1 MFQDKPM
8 RNCAI
13 ALLFAALPAAAAG
26 SPQDGDDLFDP
37 KTELTRSLDQLQKAE
52 SYTFET
58 TWNSESAQG
67 SGWRPSRS
75 RPTTETKGK
84 YHATDGIVGKTGDTK
99 LARKDDKVAF
109 TDGRGKW
116 QVSGSS
122 GRNAGERSRR
132 DREGDGERGRLRA
145 RYSALSRGTQY
156 ASFNAPHKRLAGI
169 LEGIDSIELAD
180 ETETVD
186 NQECV
191 IFQAVL
197 TKEGAQSLAGAGD
210 SSWARGTSWFSRGR
224 GREGRESESQ
234 TKYAGTATFWVDD
247 NWNLRKVE
255 TVVVRRIPSRD
266 QEYGIRDTETTEFSA
281 FGETT
286 VELPRKA
293 ETALKEAAEEQA
305 ESRGNED

>member
-1 MFQDKPM
+1 MFQDRPM

-26 SPQDGDDLFDP
+26 SPQDGDDLFDA
-37 KTELTRSLDQLQKAE
+37 KTELTRSLNQLQKAE

-58 TWNSESAQG
+58 TWKSESAQG

-75 RPTTETKGK
+75 RPSTETKGK

-122 GRNAGERSRR
+122 GRNVGERSRR
-132 DREGDGERGRLRA
+132 DRGGDAERLRA
-145 RYSALSRGTQY
+145 RYSMLSRGTQY
-156 ASFNAPHKRLAGI
+156 ASFDGPHRRLAEI
-169 LEGIDSIELAD
+169 LEGIDSIDLAD

-186 NQECV
+186 KHECV
-191 IFQAVL
+191 VFHAVL
-197 TKEGAQSLAGAGD
+197 TKEGAESLAGSGG
-210 SSWARGTSWFSRGR
+210 SSWARGTSWGGRGR
-224 GREGRESESQ
+224 GGGGSERQ

-247 NWNLRKVE
+247 SWTLRKVE
-255 TVVVRRIPSRD
+255 TSVVRKIAWGD
-266 QEYGIRDTETTEFSA
+266 QEYGTRNTETTEFSA

-293 ETALKEAAEEQA
+293 ETALKEATEEQA